1 MADRT
6 PEPETGPEGELPGA
20 RGELSQGVLTALR
33 GPVGGPVPHP
43 GGARAADPFGD
54 DLHLA
59 LYLCYELHYRGFRGV
74 DAAWEWEPGL
84 LGLRAAMEG
93 RFLAALRERTAGHP
107 DLDEALDELLV
118 EPVDGAGV
126 SHFLMDEGE
135 LWQLREYAAQRSLYH
150 LKEADPHAWVIPRLR
165 GRAKAAF
172 VAVEFDEFGG
182 GRAERVHARLF
193 ADLMADLG
201 LDTAYGRY
209 LGAAPAEMLATVNLM
224 SLLGLHRAHRGALVG
239 HFATVEVTSS
249 PGSRRLAE
257 AMRRTGAGPA
267 AEHFYAEH
275 VTADAVH
282 EQIVRRDVIGGLLA
296 DEPSLAP
303 DMAFGIAATTW
314 LEDRL
319 AERLLTAWR
328 SGSTSLLAPL

>member
-1 MADRT
+1 
-6 PEPETGPEGELPGA
+6 
-20 RGELSQGVLTALR
+20 
-33 GPVGGPVPHP
+33 
-43 GGARAADPFGD
+43 
-54 DLHLA
+54 
-59 LYLCYELHYRGFRGV
+59 
-74 DAAWEWEPGL
+74 
-84 LGLRAAMEG
+84 
-93 RFLAALRERTAGHP
+93 
-107 DLDEALDELLV
+107 
-118 EPVDGAGV
+118 
-126 SHFLMDEGE
+126 
-135 LWQLREYAAQRSLYH
+135 
-150 LKEADPHAWVIPRLR
+150 
-165 GRAKAAF
+165 
-172 VAVEFDEFGG
+172 
-182 GRAERVHARLF
+182 
-193 ADLMADLG
+193 
-201 LDTAYGRY
+201 
-209 LGAAPAEMLATVNLM
+209 
-224 SLLGLHRAHRGALVG
+224 VG